1 MAFDFRL
8 LSLTALTV
16 LMWGFWGFFGKL
28 ALERR
33 MSPLTVFVAEIIVSA
48 LCAVPVLFVAR
59 RAQAGAQAYAP
70 WNVFGLLSG
79 TGLALGLLFYYFA
92 LEKAEASVIVP
103 LTSVYPVVSVL
114 LSYFLLGERLRPA
127 QWVGVALVVLGV
139 VLLLSGAGAAPTA
152 GGGRAVSE
160 AERE

>member
-8 LSLTALTV
+8 LSLTALTI

-33 MSPLTVFVAEIIVSA
+33 MSPLTVFLAEIIVSA
-48 LCAVPVLFVAR
+48 LCALPVLLVLR
-59 RAQAGAQAYAP
+59 RGPAGAQPYAS

-114 LSYFLLGERLRPA
+114 LGYFVLGERLRLA
-127 QWVGVALVVLGV
+127 QWVGVALVIVGV
-139 VLLLSGAGAAPTA
+139 VLLLSGPAAATSANGGPAAFEAG
-152 GGGRAVSE
+152 SE
-160 AERE
+160 

>member
-8 LSLTALTV
+8 LSLTALTI

-33 MSPLTVFVAEIIVSA
+33 MSPLTVFLAEVIVSA
-48 LCAVPVLFVAR
+48 LCAVPVLLVAR
-59 RAQAGAQAYAP
+59 RG
-70 WNVFGLLSG
+70 
-79 TGLALGLLFYYFA
+79 
-92 LEKAEASVIVP
+92 
-103 LTSVYPVVSVL
+103 
-114 LSYFLLGERLRPA
+114 

-139 VLLLSGAGAAPTA
+139 VLLLSGTGAAATA